1 MFNKLKQFKDM
12 REQAKN
18 LQNELSKESISASS
32 SGVNLT
38 LDGNLAM
45 TQLSIGIE
53 MMSPDKQKKL
63 EDAIKD
69 AYSDALKK
77 IQRKMAMKMKE
88 MGGLPNIPGLN

>member
-77 IQRKMAMKMKE
+77 YKE
-88 MGGLPNIPGLN
+88 KWQ